1 MDNAEKLRPR
11 VLCKCQH
18 DENQHHSQAVRSI
31 GLANH
36 RCLFTAGCGRPVNG
50 SHVASFTDRS
60 WPGRRPTTERLEPR
74 TSCIDVS
81 LRSLA
86 WPHIPR
92 KFTRRSHLAST
103 IAPNRLF

>member
-31 GLANH
+31 GLAND
-36 RCLFTAGCGRPVNG
+36 RYWFTSGCGRPVNG

-60 WPGRRPTTERLEPR
+60 WPISDRFVSPNPPFSETYPGPSASGKSRPQTDPRERRLHGILISVAR
-74 TSCIDVS
+74 
-81 LRSLA
+81 
-86 WPHIPR
+86 
-92 KFTRRSHLAST
+92 F
-103 IAPNRLF
+103 